1 MLKGFGGCFYPRKNR
16 ECPFII
22 CEKKKGYFTCS
33 AACHR
38 FKAFSICSHVVAVAH
53 SLGKLAGNKIC
64 ECQEQKD
71 KCFEDMQPRQ
81 RNVSR

>member
-1 MLKGFGGCFYPRKNR
+1 MNR
-16 ECPFII
+16 ECPFIV

-53 SLGKLAGNKIC
+53 SMGKLEEGLLEAL
-64 ECQEQKD
+64 
-71 KCFEDMQPRQ
+71 
-81 RNVSR
+81 